1 VDPNA
6 PVKNPKDYK
15 IVGQS
20 IARVDIPGKVTGAFT
35 YMQDFR
41 VPGMLHGR
49 VVRPPSVGSKLE
61 SVDEGSIRNIAGIV
75 KVVRE
80 GDFLAVVAENEWAAI
95 KGARDLKATW
105 SKWEGLPEQAKLYE
119 HVRATKIAKD
129 EETSKVGDSGEA
141 LGQGAKKLNATYDFA
156 INTHGSIGPS
166 CAIAE

>member
-80 GDFLAVVAENEWAAI
+80 GDFLAVVAEIEWAAI
-95 KGARDLKATW
+95 KGARDLKVTCA
-105 SKWEGLPEQAKLYE
+105 KWEALSEQAKVYE
-119 HVRATKIAKD
+119 HVLATNIAND
-129 EETSKVGDSGEA
+129 EVTGKVGDVASA
-141 LGQGAKKLNATYDFA
+141 A
-156 INTHGSIGPS
+156 
-166 CAIAE
+166 